1 MGKQDI
7 TMTSRMKKNLY
18 KHEID
23 LIDLKVVNKPR
34 EEFRAILESIK
45 YRGYDVEDISDG
57 RKVVITKPGG
67 KYVYG
72 SIRRE
77 DFIVWIYDPNNS
89 TLWSITHK
97 NISDDLEEKRIIEPR
112 ETLKIYDA
120 LEQVY
125 NGEDPDVVLQKNT
138 LINPVGESPEAL
150 VKAYKW
156 IWGQEDCN
164 YPDGKG
170 RAMSWEGWEK
180 DRKTGEWIK
189 TGKGLRDLRDRLKEQ
204 ISRMDEAQKR

>member
-7 TMTSRMKKNLY
+7 TMTSQMKKNLY

-34 EEFRAILESIK
+34 EEFRKILESIK
-45 YRGYDVEDISDG
+45 YRGYEVEQLSDD
-57 RKVVITKPGG
+57 RKIVITKPGG
-67 KYVYG
+67 KFVYG
-72 SIRRE
+72 KIQRE
-77 DFIVWIYDPNNS
+77 DFMVWIHSPRDS
-89 TLWSITHK
+89 TLWLISHK
-97 NISDDLEEKRIIEPR
+97 EIYNDIEEKGNIEPR
-112 ETLKIYDA
+112 EAVKILDA
-120 LEQVY
+120 LEKVY
-125 NGEDPDVVLQKNT
+125 NGEEPDDVLQKNT

-170 RAMSWEGWEK
+170 RAMSWEGWTKEDGK
-180 DRKTGEWIK
+180 WIK

-204 ISRMDEAQKR
+204 VSRMNEVQK